1 MIALVLSPEFILL
14 GAVTGLVYALLAAG
28 LVLIYRSTGIINF
41 AFGELGA
48 LCAAILA
55 KLVIDLHWNYAAALT
70 VVVALG
76 ALLGAALE
84 LTVVRRLFRSS
95 RLVLLVATI
104 GASQVF
110 FLIQL
115 LLPLRTGDPR
125 FPSPFDREVMVGS
138 LLVSGKHFLAIAVVP
153 AVVAMLAVFL
163 TRTPQGIAIR
173 AAADNPDAAELA
185 GISAKR
191 VSTMVWTIGGALAA
205 LTVVLYNPLR
215 GVLAGVPQPAL
226 GPGLLLRA
234 LAAALIGRLVSLPW
248 ALAGGVAIGIVEAL
262 LFVNSSN
269 PGAADAVLFAL
280 VLGLLL
286 VRGASTKDFRVDG
299 FVPTPRTA
307 PVPLVLRGHRLV
319 RRLSVAGVAVP
330 VVAAI
335 LLPLVFRGPDD
346 IFLFSRV
353 LIFALAAVS
362 VTVLIGWAGQLS
374 LGHFAFVGLGAMV
387 TGALVGRGLS
397 FPAALGYAMVA
408 GGAAG
413 LLVGAPALRL
423 RGLFLAVT
431 TLAFAIAASNWLF
444 QLPILK
450 GKSTSLTVPR
460 STVLGVDLTPQR
472 SYYWFCLALLV
483 VVGAAVSHWR
493 RTGIGRG
500 LIAVRENEDR
510 ASSLTLS
517 PALMKLAAFAFSAAI
532 AGLAGGL
539 LAGLRVSYAGN
550 SFGPE
555 LSLQL
560 VSMVIIG
567 GLGTVSGAILGAVYV
582 IGLPTLFGDSAEIAL
597 LTSGAGL
604 LVLLLYLP
612 GGLISVVFRL
622 RDALLETWAARVVRA
637 DALPAAGSRAGE
649 VAPRPARPALD
660 PRTSLV
666 LPHGVDA
673 LVVQGLRVH
682 LGGRVILP
690 GVDLRIGHGETV
702 GIIGA
707 NGAGKST
714 LMSAL
719 SGHLPVDAGRIQVY
733 GTDVAP
739 LPAHRRARLG
749 VGRIFQDAR
758 LFGDLTVFESV
769 QVALESRE
777 RSEFVPSLLGL
788 PPSRRA
794 ERRKTSEASDLIA
807 FLGLGRYAEH
817 RIATLST
824 GSRRIVEL
832 ACLVAQDARLLLLDE
847 PTSGVAQRE
856 AEAFAP
862 LIAEI
867 RRELDATVVIIEHD
881 IPLVTSMSD
890 RLYCLAVGEVIAEGD
905 PDAVRHDPAV
915 IAAYLGTDER
925 AIQRSGTATLPPD
938 STKVLATVIPEDA

>member
-1 MIALVLSPEFILL
+1 VIALVLSPEFILL
-14 GAVTGLVYALLAAG
+14 GAITGLVYALLASG

-48 LCAAILA
+48 LCAAVLA
-55 KLVIDLHWNYAAALT
+55 KLVIDLHWNFAAALA
-70 VVVALG
+70 VAVLLG

-84 LTVVRRLFRSS
+84 LVVVRRLFRSS
-95 RLVLLVATI
+95 RVVLLVATI
-104 GASQVF
+104 GASQLF

-115 LLPLRTGDPR
+115 VLPLRTGDPR

-191 VSTMVWTIGGALAA
+191 VSTLVWTLGGALAA

-248 ALAGGVAIGIVEAL
+248 ALAGGLAIGVVEAL

-286 VRGASTKDFRVDG
+286 VRGASARDFRIDG

-307 PVPLVLRGHRLV
+307 PVPPSLRGHPLV
-319 RRLSVAGVAVP
+319 RRLTVAGIGVP
-330 VVAAI
+330 LLAAA
-335 LLPLVFRGPDD
+335 LLPFVFTGPDD

-353 LIFALAAVS
+353 LIFALAAIS
-362 VTVLIGWAGQLS
+362 VTVLVGWAGQLS

-387 TGALVGRGLS
+387 TGSLVGRGLS

-408 GGAAG
+408 GAAAG

-444 QLPILK
+444 QLEILK

-472 SYYWFCLALLV
+472 SYYWFCLVLLV

-493 RTGIGRG
+493 GTGIGRG

-517 PALMKLAAFAFSAAI
+517 PALMKLGAFAFSAAI

-539 LAGLRVSYAGN
+539 LAGLRVSYADN

-560 VSMVIIG
+560 VAMVIIG
-567 GLGTVSGAILGAVYV
+567 GLGTVSGAILGAVYIV
-582 IGLPTLFGDSAEIAL
+582 GLPTLFGDSAEIAL

-612 GGLISVVFRL
+612 GGLISVVFRI
-622 RDALLETWAARVVRA
+622 RDALLGAWATRTTDTTV
-637 DALPAAGSRAGE
+637 
-649 VAPRPARPALD
+649 VAPAPPARTA
-660 PRTSLV
+660 RTPTS
-666 LPHGVDA
+666 PNGHRPDVDA
-673 LVVQGLRVH
+673 LEVRGVRVR

-690 GVDLRIGHGETV
+690 RVDLRIAHGETV
-702 GIIGA
+702 GLIGA

-719 SGHLPVDAGRIQVY
+719 SGHLAVEAGRIEVY
-733 GTDVAP
+733 GTDVAAQ
-739 LPAHRRARLG
+739 PAHRRARLG

-758 LFGDLTVFESV
+758 LFGDLTVTESI
-769 QVALESRE
+769 QVALEARE
-777 RSEFVPSLLGL
+777 RSEFVPSLLSL

-794 ERRKTSEASDLIA
+794 ERRKVSDAAELVT

-832 ACLVAQDARLLLLDE
+832 ACLMAQDARLLLLDE

-890 RLYCLAVGEVIAEGD
+890 RLYCLAVGEVIAEGE
-905 PDAVRHDPAV
+905 PEAVRHDPAV

-925 AIQRSGTATLPPD
+925 AIQRSGATSALSPAAGATA
-938 STKVLATVIPEDA
+938 

>member
-14 GAVTGLVYALLAAG
+14 GAITGLVYALLASG

-48 LCAAILA
+48 LCAAVLA
-55 KLVIDLHWNYAAALT
+55 KLVIDLHWSYPAALA

-84 LTVVRRLFRSS
+84 LVVVRRLFRSS

-125 FPSPFDREVMVGS
+125 FPSPFDREVLVGS

-191 VSTMVWTIGGALAA
+191 VSTLVWTIGGALAA

-286 VRGASTKDFRVDG
+286 VRGASAKDFRIDG

-307 PVPLVLRGHRLV
+307 PVPPSLRGHPLV
-319 RRLSVAGVAVP
+319 RRLTVAAVGGP
-330 VVAAI
+330 LVVAA
-335 LLPLVFRGPDD
+335 LLPLVFTGPDD

-362 VTVLIGWAGQLS
+362 VTVLVGWAGQLS

-397 FPAALGYAMVA
+397 FSAALGYAMVA
-408 GGAAG
+408 GAAAG
-413 LLVGAPALRL
+413 VLVGAPALRL

-444 QLPILK
+444 QLEILK

-472 SYYWFCLALLV
+472 SYYWFCLVLLV
-483 VVGAAVSHWR
+483 LVGAAVSHWR

-517 PALMKLAAFAFSAAI
+517 PALLKLGAFAFSAAI

-560 VSMVIIG
+560 VAMVIIG
-567 GLGTVSGAILGAVYV
+567 GLGTVSGAILGAVYIV
-582 IGLPTLFGDSAEIAL
+582 GLPTLFGDSAEIAL

-612 GGLISVVFRL
+612 GGLVSVVFRI
-622 RDALLETWAARVVRA
+622 RDAILAGWAARLAAHDVDV
-637 DALPAAGSRAGE
+637 DAGGAV
-649 VAPRPARPALD
+649 VAPAPAARPAVTLA
-660 PRTSLV
+660 PRDGDR
-666 LPHGVDA
+666 PDVDA
-673 LVVQGLRVH
+673 LAVRGVRVR
-682 LGGRVILP
+682 LGGRLILP
-690 GVDLRIGHGETV
+690 GVDLRIAHGETV
-702 GIIGA
+702 GLIGA

-719 SGHLPVDAGRIQVY
+719 SGHLAVEAGVIEVY
-733 GTDVAP
+733 GTDVASQ
-739 LPAHRRARLG
+739 PAHRRARLG

-758 LFGDLTVFESV
+758 LFGDLTVTESI
-769 QVALESRE
+769 QVALEARE

-794 ERRKTSEASDLIA
+794 EHRKVSDAADLVA

-832 ACLVAQDARLLLLDE
+832 ACLMAQDARLLLLDE

-890 RLYCLAVGEVIAEGD
+890 RFYCLAVGEVIAEGD
-905 PDAVRHDPAV
+905 PDAVRQDPAV

-925 AIQRSGTATLPPD
+925 AIRRSGATTAVGA
-938 STKVLATVIPEDA
+938 SA